1 MKKESQKGDNLP
13 TETQEL
19 KDIPD
24 KDESQP
30 LPSKPKTVS
39 IWTMYNH
46 LCTRRELVLVA
57 IATIASLLS
66 GISLPVSVL
75 LYGDLT
81 SKLGDS
87 YTNDPDSLPYF
98 EREAFYKDFDESI
111 KKTSLILIYIG
122 IASFFTYFLMNYL
135 WNYIGLK
142 QIHHLKQKY
151 FALILS
157 QEQKWFD
164 SQNMFEYTTKVQTQ
178 LDTVERGLGE
188 KTSKLLENI
197 GQLIAGLV
205 IPFFTSWKI
214 TLSMLTVTPFVL
226 IFMYLMINVYKE
238 GFIASTTTYEK
249 AGGVAE
255 EILYKIKT
263 IASFANFS
271 FETERFE
278 KHIAEVKKIDSKKGI
293 KAAALMA
300 LSNLFIY
307 GTLCI
312 CIGYS
317 QVVIRN
323 KEWNHA
329 TNAPYKG
336 GDILTMFFCT
346 IQGIAALTVIIPN
359 IKAIN
364 DSRQA
369 LSDYFTL
376 KERKPQIKFIDA
388 SYKPSRDDLKGK
400 IEFKNISF
408 SYNENKKVLED
419 ISFICNP
426 GEKIAI
432 VGESGCGKSTIVNLL
447 ERLYEPKDGEIMID
461 DININQIEL
470 KYFRSLIG
478 YVHQEPVLFNMSI
491 RDNILFGRKEMI
503 KEYLHLD
510 DIDTLIKDA
519 CEESFASEFIE
530 KFNDKYEYQVGVKGS
545 KLSGGQKQR
554 IAIARA
560 ILGKPKIL
568 ILDEATS
575 ALDYKSEKEVQRA
588 LDRINTKSNIT
599 TIIIAHRLSTIKN
612 ADRIYVLKEGKIFEQ
627 GTHEELLKKEDG
639 YYSSLIKNQL
649 NEEERIKGKKEKL
662 EEIKEEGK
670 EENNTMEKMNEK
682 KLSTKHQSESKEES
696 QGEGLVLCKILPLL
710 KNNKV
715 DTVLAVSGALVN
727 GIMNPL
733 FGFVVGKSIIALSDP
748 DMDVV
753 KDDGIFYSF
762 MYLIIAL
769 VQSLFIFFK
778 FWKFEVI
785 GSTLTFIMRKEV
797 LSKYLHNDLS
807 FYDKSENSPGAL
819 LTRLSIDTTQ
829 LNSICLCLFGDSINA
844 FGCLVLGL
852 TLSFYYSWKISL
864 LAVVCMPFFVL
875 FEMLSIRAR
884 PFGRVSYIKANVNAG
899 SVLSECV
906 VNTKTIFS
914 YNFQQT
920 AVELYMRLLNEVTKD
935 FVKDSIRKGVFYGF
949 KMFVLYLGECIWLWP
964 GGKFI
969 SNHTL
974 TFEKMN
980 MCANVVLQTV
990 GGMNQSISGFAD
1002 YKQAKA
1008 SFSSLFNTL
1017 ARKETIN
1024 VREEYNKQKKGVEQL
1039 KGKIEFR
1046 NVQFAYPTKKDKMI
1060 LKNLSFTIQP
1070 GQKVALVG
1078 HSGSGKSTVLQLLER
1093 FYDIE
1098 KGEILIDDI
1107 PLKEYNILEL
1117 RKKIGLVS
1125 QEPVLFK
1132 RNVLENIHYG
1142 DLSKGKEEIEKA
1154 SKDAYIDHLLAVNDI
1169 NEKDSKVSGGEKQRV
1184 AIARVFLKDPKIILL
1199 DEATSALDRNSEIEV
1214 ERSLNDLM
1222 KNRTSISIAHRLSTI
1237 VNSDVIFVMEDGE
1250 VVEKGTHEELM
1261 NLNKKYAKLYRAQN

>member
-1 MKKESQKGDNLP
+1 M
-13 TETQEL
+13 
-19 KDIPD
+19 
-24 KDESQP
+24 
-30 LPSKPKTVS
+30 
-39 IWTMYNH
+39 
-46 LCTRRELVLVA
+46 
-57 IATIASLLS
+57 
-66 GISLPVSVL
+66 
-75 LYGDLT
+75 
-81 SKLGDS
+81 
-87 YTNDPDSLPYF
+87 
-98 EREAFYKDFDESI
+98 
-111 KKTSLILIYIG
+111 
-122 IASFFTYFLMNYL
+122 
-135 WNYIGLK
+135 
-142 QIHHLKQKY
+142 
-151 FALILS
+151 
-157 QEQKWFD
+157 
-164 SQNMFEYTTKVQTQ
+164 
-178 LDTVERGLGE
+178 
-188 KTSKLLENI
+188 EN
-197 GQLIAGLV
+197 
-205 IPFFTSWKI
+205 
-214 TLSMLTVTPFVL
+214 
-226 IFMYLMINVYKE
+226 
-238 GFIASTTTYEK
+238 
-249 AGGVAE
+249 
-255 EILYKIKT
+255 
-263 IASFANFS
+263 
-271 FETERFE
+271 
-278 KHIAEVKKIDSKKGI
+278 
-293 KAAALMA
+293 
-300 LSNLFIY
+300 
-307 GTLCI
+307 
-312 CIGYS
+312 
-317 QVVIRN
+317 
-323 KEWNHA
+323 
-329 TNAPYKG
+329 
-336 GDILTMFFCT
+336 
-346 IQGIAALTVIIPN
+346 
-359 IKAIN
+359 
-364 DSRQA
+364 
-369 LSDYFTL
+369 
-376 KERKPQIKFIDA
+376 
-388 SYKPSRDDLKGK
+388 
-400 IEFKNISF
+400 
-408 SYNENKKVLED
+408 
-419 ISFICNP
+419 
-426 GEKIAI
+426 
-432 VGESGCGKSTIVNLL
+432 
-447 ERLYEPKDGEIMID
+447 
-461 DININQIEL
+461 
-470 KYFRSLIG
+470 
-478 YVHQEPVLFNMSI
+478 
-491 RDNILFGRKEMI
+491 
-503 KEYLHLD
+503 
-510 DIDTLIKDA
+510 
-519 CEESFASEFIE
+519 
-530 KFNDKYEYQVGVKGS
+530 
-545 KLSGGQKQR
+545 
-554 IAIARA
+554 
-560 ILGKPKIL
+560 
-568 ILDEATS
+568 
-575 ALDYKSEKEVQRA
+575 
-588 LDRINTKSNIT
+588 
-599 TIIIAHRLSTIKN
+599 
-612 ADRIYVLKEGKIFEQ
+612 
-627 GTHEELLKKEDG
+627 
-639 YYSSLIKNQL
+639 
-649 NEEERIKGKKEKL
+649 
-662 EEIKEEGK
+662 
-670 EENNTMEKMNEK
+670 MNEK

-864 LAVVCMPFFVL
+864 LAVVGMPFFVL
-875 FEMLSIRAR
+875 FEMLSIRTR

-1024 VREEYNKQKKGVEQL
+1024 VREEYNKQKKGAEQL

-1154 SKDAYIDHLLAVNDI
+1154 SKDAYIDHLLTLNDI